1 MVCELG
7 FGPVVASWKVAS
19 MQNLWPYTRE
29 GMYALLPTTSGDMML
44 VERVAGE
51 WWGGGFTNES
61 GVAVYAS
68 A

>member
-1 MVCELG
+1 M
-7 FGPVVASWKVAS
+7 
-19 MQNLWPYTRE
+19 N
-29 GMYALLPTTSGDMML
+29 ALLSTTSGDMML